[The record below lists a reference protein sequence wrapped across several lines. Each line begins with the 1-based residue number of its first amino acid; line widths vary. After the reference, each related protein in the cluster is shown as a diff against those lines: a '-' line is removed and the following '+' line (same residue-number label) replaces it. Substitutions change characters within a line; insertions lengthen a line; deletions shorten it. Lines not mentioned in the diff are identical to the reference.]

1 MVLGLSTLAASV
13 AMGQDWAFPVNGSY
27 GDPINWMPNGVPV
40 NPTFNLN
47 SSGYTVT
54 LPSAESADTLTVQTD
69 NPTLDLNGQT
79 LTLLNVDVSTQTA
92 QTGSLTVLGP
102 GNINATSSNATVSVG
117 GNGTGQLIVNG
128 STINFGGSNGTFIS
142 EGAGSAITV
151 ENGGGLENAGNGA
164 TLNGSVV
171 LNNGTLSVDADIS
184 LNGGA
189 MLSNGSSLTA
199 VGNMTLTGTVTV
211 DDSVLSSSN
220 GLATMFTGSLT
231 VSDGGSVF
239 TTGTITLPATTTI
252 LSGDVESLDNTS
264 FSGTTTIQLSGST
277 NDPFRGFSM
286 GDYGGVLDFTL
297 QNSFVPVLGE
307 QFDIFDYTRGGSGV
321 FSAVNLPALGGGE
334 SWDISQLYSTGV
346 IRVVPEPA
354 GTTLLVA
361 VAAGVLLRRRR
372 GGISLG
378 SLGH

>member
-1 MVLGLSTLAASV
+1 
-13 AMGQDWAFPVNGSY
+13 
-27 GDPINWMPNGVPV
+27 
-40 NPTFNLN
+40 
-47 SSGYTVT
+47 
-54 LPSAESADTLTVQTD
+54 
-69 NPTLDLNGQT
+69 LNGQN
-79 LTLLNVDVSTQTA
+79 LTLSDLDVSTQTA

-102 GNINATSSNATVSVG
+102 GSIIATASNATVSVG

-128 STINFGGSNGTFIS
+128 AIINFGGSNGTFIS
-142 EGAGSAITV
+142 EGAGSGITV

-171 LNNGTLSVDADIS
+171 LNNGTLSVEADIS
-184 LNGGA
+184 LNAGA

-220 GLATMFTGSLT
+220 GLATVFTGSLI

-239 TTGTITLPATTTI
+239 TTGTITLPASTTI
-252 LSGDVESLDNTS
+252 LSGDVDSLDNTF

-277 NDPFRGFSM
+277 NDPFTGFNM

-297 QNSFVPVLGE
+297 QNSFVPVLAE

-321 FSAVNLPALGGGE
+321 FSAVNLPVLGGGE
-334 SWDISQLYSTGV
+334 SWDTSQLYSTGV

-378 SLGH
+378 SLGN